1 MADFK
6 DLIIRLQEN
15 KADNR
20 EVIETQTRDLSSTV
34 VETAKTQNR
43 SFGQSLALQFKRNN
57 EGLSGIRDS
66 FTNNFQEMI
75 MSAEEQ
81 ANAAADRQQTLADE
95 AERKSLL
102 AKGGGKGGDG
112 GEAAGVGKET
122 KKGLAGILGKLGM
135 GAGAAMLGGGALLA
149 GAGILA
155 CGAGY
160 LLKELN
166 DMDGKAIR
174 ANVKELMGIS
184 DDMGGKVEFF
194 LEGGSFMLAMTGLG
208 LGLAA
213 FSIGAGVAAAV
224 DHFSKE
230 SEFAVNIRK
239 NVKELLSIEDDHGGT
254 MDFLAKGGTFG
265 IAMTAIGFGLA
276 AVSAGVAVSKAF
288 DMFSQGDNQ
297 FAVNIRKNVKELLSI
312 NDDHGGSMEF
322 LSKGGGFFVA
332 MTAIGAGLAVF
343 GVGSAVAT
351 LVDTGGLFA
360 NPDWAT
366 SIVKNVSTLLGI
378 NDLFEGFGDVLI
390 EGGTFFIAMS
400 AIAAGLTVFSA
411 GTAVAALVDAG
422 GNFANKEW
430 AQSIVDN
437 VETLLTIASLPGV
450 LVDTAAFVATMTG
463 IGAGLIA
470 FSVGKAGAGLAEAI
484 TQFSGTDNFA
494 QTIKDNVKDLLSITA
509 DENIN
514 KEKAIE
520 LSSVLGTISAGLLKF
535 SGAKFVDALAG
546 VGASILNFFS
556 GNESPVQEMLDLA
569 DNATELTTAANA
581 LDQLAIS
588 LNSISGLKFDGSK
601 IKMKEFAK
609 DLGESVPLIEA
620 AIMGG
625 SVDLSWFPTGNTK
638 YLGLASPEID
648 FESATQRIMELRQAL
663 GQAMVEQTTLNAES
677 QNKAPVVVSDS
688 SVSNAVVNNSS
699 SSFSVQKSTTAPDLT
714 MDNLAYDF

>member
-57 EGLSGIRDS
+57 EGLSGIKDS

-75 MSAEEQ
+75 SSAEEQ

-102 AKGGGKGGDG
+102 AGRDGDGGDG
-112 GEAAGVGKET
+112 GEADGVGKET

-155 CGAGY
+155 GGAGF

-194 LEGGSFMLAMTGLG
+194 LEGGSFMLAMTGIG

-213 FSIGAGVAAAV
+213 FSIGSGVAAAV
-224 DHFSKE
+224 DHFSKD
-230 SEFAVNIRK
+230 SDFAKNIRA
-239 NVKELLSIEDDHGGT
+239 NVKELLSINDDHGGALT
-254 MDFLAKGGTFG
+254 FLLEGGAFG
-265 IAMTAIGFGLA
+265 LAMTGIGLGLA
-276 AVSAGVAVSKAF
+276 AVSTGIAVSKAF
-288 DMFSQGDNQ
+288 DMFKSGENQ
-297 FAVNIRKNVKELLSI
+297 FAVNIRKNVKELLAI
-312 NDDHGGSMEF
+312 NEDVGGNTAF
-322 LSKGGGFFVA
+322 ITKGGAFFLA
-332 MTAIGAGLAVF
+332 MTGLGAGLAVF
-343 GVGSAVAT
+343 GAGSAVAT

-360 NPDWAT
+360 NPNWAT
-366 SIVKNVSTLLGI
+366 SIRDNVVTLLSINETVGKGMAGLIGESATFLLAMTGI
-378 NDLFEGFGDVLI
+378 GAGLAVFGA
-390 EGGTFFIAMS
+390 GS
-400 AIAAGLTVFSA
+400 AIATLT
-411 GTAVAALVDAG
+411 DAG
-422 GNFANKEW
+422 GNFVNAEW

-437 VETLLTIASLPGV
+437 VTTLLSIASLEG
-450 LVDTAAFVATMTG
+450 LVDTALFVATMTG
-463 IGAGLIA
+463 IGAGLLA
-470 FSVGKAGAGLAEAI
+470 FSVGKGAAGLAEAI

-494 QTIKDNVKDLLSITA
+494 LTIKNNVKDLLSITA

-514 KEKAIE
+514 VAKATE
-520 LSSVLGTISAGLLKF
+520 LSSVLGIISAGLIAF

>member
-1 MADFK
+1 
-6 DLIIRLQEN
+6 
-15 KADNR
+15 
-20 EVIETQTRDLSSTV
+20 
-34 VETAKTQNR
+34 
-43 SFGQSLALQFKRNN
+43 
-57 EGLSGIRDS
+57 
-66 FTNNFQEMI
+66 
-75 MSAEEQ
+75 
-81 ANAAADRQQTLADE
+81 
-95 AERKSLL
+95 
-102 AKGGGKGGDG
+102 
-112 GEAAGVGKET
+112 
-122 KKGLAGILGKLGM
+122 
-135 GAGAAMLGGGALLA
+135 
-149 GAGILA
+149 
-155 CGAGY
+155 
-160 LLKELN
+160 
-166 DMDGKAIR
+166 
-174 ANVKELMGIS
+174 
-184 DDMGGKVEFF
+184 
-194 LEGGSFMLAMTGLG
+194 
-208 LGLAA
+208 
-213 FSIGAGVAAAV
+213 
-224 DHFSKE
+224 
-230 SEFAVNIRK
+230 
-239 NVKELLSIEDDHGGT
+239 
-254 MDFLAKGGTFG
+254 
-265 IAMTAIGFGLA
+265 
-276 AVSAGVAVSKAF
+276 
-288 DMFSQGDNQ
+288 
-297 FAVNIRKNVKELLSI
+297 
-312 NDDHGGSMEF
+312 
-322 LSKGGGFFVA
+322 
-332 MTAIGAGLAVF
+332 
-343 GVGSAVAT
+343 
-351 LVDTGGLFA
+351 
-360 NPDWAT
+360 
-366 SIVKNVSTLLGI
+366 
-378 NDLFEGFGDVLI
+378 
-390 EGGTFFIAMS
+390 
-400 AIAAGLTVFSA
+400 
-411 GTAVAALVDAG
+411 
-422 GNFANKEW
+422 
-430 AQSIVDN
+430 
-437 VETLLTIASLPGV
+437 LPGV

-463 IGAGLIA
+463 IGAGLLA